1 MYSVDKS
8 NFKRFLKEFPNQILK
23 SESIYEMANISYD
36 PEKISNVICL
46 GMGGSAIAGDIL
58 HDALFDF
65 LKVPLQVVRGYEI
78 PSYCDSSSLV
88 IGSSYSGN
96 TEETLHATQRA
107 AEKGAQVIIITS
119 GGAMKGVAEKNK
131 WATIVIPNGL
141 PPRQALGYLLFPLV
155 FTLNPLSLQPITRSH
170 IKNVASIARM
180 IENRNDEYSAES
192 KSLAKELAIEIHGKL
207 PIIYSGS
214 PSMNAVARR
223 WSNQFHE
230 NAKSLAFWNVL
241 PEMNHNEIVGWEM
254 DHPAVADF
262 IVVFLEDPAAPK
274 QIQTR
279 VRLSKNIIRD
289 RGILVLELYA
299 EGEHVLE
306 KVVSLMSMA
315 DWTSYYLALL
325 NEKNPEVIL
334 NIDYLKSEL
343 KKLA

>member
-1 MYSVDKS
+1 
-8 NFKRFLKEFPNQILK
+8 
-23 SESIYEMANISYD
+23 MANINYD
-36 PEKISNVICL
+36 AEQISNVICL

-65 LKVPLQVVRGYEI
+65 LKIPLQVVRGYEI
-78 PSYCDSSSLV
+78 PSYCNASSLV
-88 IGSSYSGN
+88 IASSYSGS

-107 AEKGAQVIIITS
+107 AEKGGHVLIITS
-119 GGAMKGVAEKNK
+119 GGEMKELAKKNN
-131 WATIVIPNGL
+131 WPIIEIPEGL

-155 FTLNPLSLQPITRSH
+155 FTLNPLSLAPVTGSH
-170 IKNVASIARM
+170 IQNIASIARL
-180 IENRNDEYSAES
+180 IEKRNDEYSAES

-214 PSMNAVARR
+214 PYMNAISRR
-223 WSNQFHE
+223 WCNQFHE

-254 DHPAVADF
+254 DHPAVSDF
-262 IVVFLEDPAAPK
+262 IVLFLEDLAAPK

-279 VRLSKNIIRD
+279 IRLSKNIIRD
-289 RGILVLELYA
+289 RGILVLELYT